1 MLSGHIFK
9 ENIMQNTSA
18 FHAIASLSDFVHLGE
33 TGGMNSEIAG
43 IRDIGVI
50 ADTERAG
57 E

>member
-9 ENIMQNTSA
+9 ENIMQNASA
-18 FHAIASLSDFVHLGE
+18 FHAIANLSDFVHLRV
-33 TGGMNSEIAG
+33 TGGMNSETAG
-43 IRDIGVI
+43 ARDIGVI